1 VDPSFWLAQDFLV
14 HAMTGHS
21 YDPVTDSD
29 PALPR
34 RDPEVIP
41 TLTSGPVMLNRT
53 DTRAVQVS
61 PQGALLWGVAHG
73 RTRADAVALVSAELG
88 VPGGD
93 VDAYYG
99 RLLDADVLTP
109 GGR

>member
-1 VDPSFWLAQDFLV
+1 
-14 HAMTGHS
+14 
-21 YDPVTDSD
+21 
-29 PALPR
+29 
-34 RDPEVIP
+34 
-41 TLTSGPVMLNRT
+41 MLNRT